1 MEDEGELFLPRR
13 MSEARREALQE
24 YDRGEWPVRDW
35 SVAVTLRLRGYGDEV
50 IRSVL
55 GYVPRTDVPLEDVVA
70 RGMAAI
76 R

>member
-13 MSEARREALQE
+13 MSDERREALEE

-35 SVAVTLRLRGYGDEV
+35 SVAVTLRLRGYNDEF

-55 GYVPRTDVPLEDVVA
+55 GYVPRTDVPLKEVIA
-70 RGMAAI
+70 KGMKAI